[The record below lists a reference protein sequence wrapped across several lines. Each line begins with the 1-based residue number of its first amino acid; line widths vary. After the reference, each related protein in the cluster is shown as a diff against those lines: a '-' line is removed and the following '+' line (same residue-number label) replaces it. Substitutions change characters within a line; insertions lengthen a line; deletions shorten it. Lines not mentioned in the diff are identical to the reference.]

1 MNIPKTLNS
10 QCLHQGKVF
19 DLIVEEIEYPS
30 GRHGIREI
38 AKHNGGSVI
47 VPLFDNGD
55 VLLVRQYRQPYH
67 AFILELPAGK
77 LEPNEDPFVCARR
90 ELQEETGLSAEKFE
104 KLTAMY
110 STPGFCSEILHIYLA
125 TGITPSSKGQA
136 LEEGELSLTLE
147 HYPLTTAVAMIERG
161 EIVDGKTIV
170 GILMTKNK
178 LDHLK

>member
-1 MNIPKTLNS
+1 
-10 QCLHQGKVF
+10 
-19 DLIVEEIEYPS
+19 
-30 GRHGIREI
+30 
-38 AKHNGGSVI
+38 
-47 VPLFDNGD
+47 
-55 VLLVRQYRQPYH
+55 
-67 AFILELPAGK
+67 
-77 LEPNEDPFVCARR
+77 
-90 ELQEETGLSAEKFE
+90 
-104 KLTAMY
+104 MY